1 MLNYLWG
8 AMMLVGII
16 YAVLNGTMQE
26 VTEGALS
33 GAKDAVTL
41 CITMF
46 GVMSFW
52 TGLLEIAKE
61 SGLVKMLTEKLNGF
75 VSFMFPEL
83 SGEEEAKA
91 HISTNIVANI
101 LGLGWAATP
110 AGLKAMTELSRISK
124 TPGIATRSMC
134 TFLIL
139 NISSLQLIPINMIAY
154 RTQYGSV
161 NPAAIVGPAILATL
175 CSTIAGIAFCKLM
188 GRWEYKT

>member
-8 AMMLVGII
+8 AMVIIGIV
-16 YAVLNGTMQE
+16 YAALTGTIHK
-26 VTEGALS
+26 VTEGAMS

-41 CITMF
+41 CITML

-61 SGLVKMLTEKLNGF
+61 AGLVKALNRKLQPFIN
-75 VSFMFPEL
+75 FMFPEL
-83 SGEEEAKA
+83 KEEETATA

-110 AGLKAMTELSRISK
+110 AGLNAMTELSRINK
-124 TPGIATRSMC
+124 TPGIASRSMC

-154 RTQYGSV
+154 RTQYGSP
-161 NPAAIVGPAILATL
+161 NPTAIVGPAILATF
-175 CSTIAGIAFCKLM
+175 CSTIAAVVFCKWM
-188 GRWEYKT
+188 GGNRR